1 VSTSAPQTGGNVFD
15 RIRGQG
21 PAMETLV
28 RALRIGRVHHAYR
41 FEGPPGVGKEMA
53 AFALAQSLVCTT
65 GGEVGCG
72 KCSACQRAVRISE
85 EDPCVPQH
93 PDVVL
98 LGRGLYPAAALGTP
112 SRETTGIGVEQIR
125 RLVLSRVGFP
135 PHEGRALV
143 FLVRDAEELT
153 PQAANALLKTLEEPP
168 QRTHFVLLTSR
179 PNRLLDTIRSR
190 TLPVRFGPLPVA
202 IVAAILEE
210 HGKSS
215 EHAEA
220 ADGSAEAALA
230 LADED
235 ASRARAEFVRGALEA
250 AAAPALDGAIVF
262 AQTRP
267 NERGDLRQ
275 NLLALCQE
283 LAQDARQSLAA
294 DPRRAATAARR
305 HALVVETLDAVDRN
319 GQPGLALEAM
329 IARFR
334 SA

>member
-1 VSTSAPQTGGNVFD
+1 
-15 RIRGQG
+15 
-21 PAMETLV
+21 MV
-28 RALRIGRVHHAYR
+28 RALVAGRVHHAYR
-41 FEGPPGVGKEMA
+41 FEGPAGVGKEKA

-65 GGEVGCG
+65 GGALGCG
-72 KCSACQRAVRISE
+72 KCSACQRAVRIADA
-85 EDPCVPQH
+85 DPAVPQH

-125 RLVLSRVGFP
+125 RLVLSRTGFP

-143 FLVRDAEELT
+143 FIVREAEELT
-153 PQAANALLKTLEEPP
+153 QQAANALLKTLEEPA
-168 QRTHFVLLTSR
+168 QRTHFILLTSR

-202 IVAAILEE
+202 VVASILEE
-210 HGKSS
+210 HGKST

-220 ADGSAEAALA
+220 AEGSAAAALE
-230 LADED
+230 LSDED
-235 ASRARAEFVRGALEA
+235 ASRARAEFVQGALDA
-250 AAAPALDGAIVF
+250 ASAVALDGAIVF

-275 NLLALCQE
+275 NLLALSQQ
-283 LAQDARQSLAA
+283 LAHDARHALA
-294 DPRRAATAARR
+294 DDGTRAVTAARR
-305 HALVVETLDAVDRN
+305 YALVVETLDAIDRN

-334 SA
+334 NA